1 VLRRRRFGLTGWQIV
16 STVLILALI
25 GAVLALAVL
34 NSSRSVPRTRAA
46 PTPASVLN
54 APRKTTVTPFI
65 ALTPTAAAGAPA
77 ADQGPTRAALDRTAT
92 APLPQQSVRVANT
105 GGAGVVVHQE
115 PGPQSPTIGMLSDG
129 THVTLTGG
137 QQTVAAR
144 LWHEIEDRDLGLRG
158 WVSSEFLELV
168 P

>member
-16 STVLILALI
+16 STVLLLALI

-54 APRKTTVTPFI
+54 APRATGDTSFI
-65 ALTPTAAAGAPA
+65 ALTPTAATSGALAPDQGPAPA
-77 ADQGPTRAALDRTAT
+77 ALDPTAT
-92 APLPQQSVRVANT
+92 ARLPQQSVRVANT
-105 GGAGVVVHQE
+105 GGSGVVVHQE
-115 PGPQSPTIGMLSDG
+115 PGPQTPTVGKLSEG
-129 THVTLTGG
+129 THVILTGG

-144 LWHEIEDRDLGLRG
+144 LWHEIEDQGL
-158 WVSSEFLELV
+158 V
-168 P
+168 